1 MRIDCTSL
9 SPHHLSLHPRT
20 RLNDP
25 EKGYK
30 GPRKE
35 GLDFFVE
42 HVVWK
47 QLPKELFQVFGGREA
62 AKIRRQEILVSQ
74 GKGKVVQAVALKES
88 SLEPPA
94 DVVKGVSDALNGGA
108 LKDVESGSSS
118 SSSANDADA
127 AHGEVGTV
135 FKTESGIEIKHL
147 DSKDGMT
154 LNQKGEN
161 RGDDALG
168 PDLKRKRS
176 LSFSEGTKT
185 EESAAYL
192 TQMALE
198 AALEEAEF
206 QSLLLA
212 QNESKEAEE
221 DAETETET
229 GAGAGPLTVPPP
241 LPLPP
246 AEALI
251 SLMPPIGRMWDRQQ
265 PKTVYRVPAVTWT
278 MLDSK

>member
-1 MRIDCTSL
+1 M
-9 SPHHLSLHPRT
+9 
-20 RLNDP
+20 
-25 EKGYK
+25 
-30 GPRKE
+30 
-35 GLDFFVE
+35 
-42 HVVWK
+42 VWK

-74 GKGKVVQAVALKES
+74 GKGKVVQVAPKDPS
-88 SLEPPA
+88 SEPPA
-94 DVVKGVSDALNGGA
+94 DVAKESSDALNGGA
-108 LKDVESGSSS
+108 LKAVESGSSS
-118 SSSANDADA
+118 SSSSNGSDA
-127 AHGEVGTV
+127 AHGEIGSVI
-135 FKTESGIEIKHL
+135 KTENMTEVKHL
-147 DSKDGMT
+147 DAKDGQAVD
-154 LNQKGEN
+154 QKGEEN
-161 RGDDALG
+161 GNDVLG
-168 PDLKRKRS
+168 TDLKRKRS

-212 QNESKEAEE
+212 QNESKEGEE
-221 DAETETET
+221 ET
-229 GAGAGPLTVPPP
+229 GGVLVAPQA

-251 SLMPPIGRMWDRQQ
+251 SLMPPIGRIWDRKQ

>member
-1 MRIDCTSL
+1 
-9 SPHHLSLHPRT
+9 
-20 RLNDP
+20 
-25 EKGYK
+25 
-30 GPRKE
+30 
-35 GLDFFVE
+35 
-42 HVVWK
+42 VVWK

-74 GKGKVVQAVALKES
+74 GKGKVVQVAPKDPS
-88 SLEPPA
+88 SERPA
-94 DVVKGVSDALNGGA
+94 DVAKDIGGA
-108 LKDVESGSSS
+108 LSGGADKGAESGSSS
-118 SSSANDADA
+118 SSSSSSSNGAEA
-127 AHGEVGTV
+127 AQGDVGTV
-135 FKTESGIEIKHL
+135 VKTENGIEIKQL
-147 DSKDGMT
+147 NGKDSKAVD
-154 LNQKGEN
+154 LKGEERE
-161 RGDDALG
+161 RGDLG

-212 QNESKEAEE
+212 QNESKEGEE
-221 DAETETET
+221 EAKTGGDA
-229 GAGAGPLTVPPP
+229 VPAAPQP
-241 LPLPP
+241 LPT

-251 SLMPPIGRMWDRQQ
+251 SLMPPIGRVWDRLQ
-265 PKTVYRVPAVTWT
+265 PKTMYRVPAVTWT